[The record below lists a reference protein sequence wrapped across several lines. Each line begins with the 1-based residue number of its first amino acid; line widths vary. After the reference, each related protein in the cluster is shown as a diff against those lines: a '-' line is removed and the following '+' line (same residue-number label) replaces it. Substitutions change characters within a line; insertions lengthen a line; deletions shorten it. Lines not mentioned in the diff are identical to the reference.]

1 MDLESTQNNSLAKL
15 PLLKQV
21 ARTNANED
29 GTISTTIPGAVTAE
43 EKILK
48 KNDLKARSI
57 LMMTL
62 PSEHLLTF
70 NKHKDAKSL
79 FEAIEARFGG
89 NEATKKTQKTLL
101 KQMYETFNASSSES
115 LDSIFNRLQKIVSQL
130 TILGEIITPEE
141 LNLKFLRS
149 LPTEWGMHVVV
160 WRNKSDLGSISFDD
174 LYNNF
179 KIVEPEVKRSV
190 TSSSNSGSQNLAFVS
205 GHSSTND
212 VNTANV
218 HVSTGSTPVSTAS
231 TNNSTACLSDAT
243 VYAYLATQPNGSQVV
258 HEDLDQIHED
268 DLDEMDLKWQL
279 ALLSMKARKFYQR
292 TGKKIVINGSDTAGY
307 DKKKVECFN
316 CHKLGHFARECR
328 NPKSQENRSRN
339 QDSSRRTVNVE
350 EASPKAMLAIDGTGF
365 DWSYMAQEEA
375 STNFALMA
383 FSDSEVQNNKTCS
396 KTCLKNYED
405 LKTQYDKLRVE
416 LRKSESDLSNYKRG
430 LASVEE
436 RLVFYKKNESML
448 NDQIAVLKRDASYK
462 DSDING
468 LEKQVE
474 RLKKEKEEN
483 QFKIDNY
490 ENASKSLEQL
500 IANQIS
506 DNNKKGLGYNV
517 VPPPLTGLFAPPSI
531 DLSNSGLEKFKQPEF
546 EGYGV
551 KVNKGASENVST
563 EVKKTS
569 DAPIIKDWVSD
580 CNEDET
586 VVLES
591 LNVQKLKQA
600 DQPRKVNQNPWNN
613 STNWNTQMP
622 KKLGAGFQFTP
633 KACFVCGSF
642 NHLIKDCD
650 FHDKRMVQKPVLN
663 NMKRRIGQREVKPV
677 WTNAMRVNQ
686 QKISNSRRNFAPTA
700 VLTKS
705 GLVPFSAARP
715 FNTAVHKP
723 FVNVAKPR
731 TNVFQKAHSSL
742 RRPFYQQTV
751 LKNRN
756 LNNKVNTAKVSS
768 VNTVKGIKMTSTVGK
783 QGINAVKPTAYW
795 AWRPKV
801 KMINHVYK
809 NTGSCV
815 CKQFN
820 YVDPTG
826 RNKVL
831 NSPYFMVKSWLVQDQ
846 TVLGQTTTGKETS
859 NPFMAGSL
867 PKTISPMIHLS
878 QKSPLWKMLL
888 NSIRRFMLRLSH
900 VDEESSSYAFRCRRL
915 FDFRGF
921 CQTGENEN
929 RRIQEV
935 MLGVARYK
943 LNTASVDFVLL
954 GIYFYC

>member
-1 MDLESTQNNSLAKL
+1 M
-15 PLLKQV
+15 
-21 ARTNANED
+21 
-29 GTISTTIPGAVTAE
+29 
-43 EKILK
+43 
-48 KNDLKARSI
+48 
-57 LMMTL
+57 
-62 PSEHLLTF
+62 PSF
-70 NKHKDAKSL
+70 L
-79 FEAIEARFGG
+79 FEAIKARFGG

-101 KQMYETFNASSSES
+101 KQMYETFSASSSES

-243 VYAYLATQPNGSQVV
+243 IYAYLATQPNGSQVV

-328 NPKSQENRSRN
+328 NPKSQENRSRS

-350 EASPKAMLAIDGTGF
+350 ESSSKAMLAIDGTGF

-396 KTCLKNYED
+396 KTCLKIFED
-405 LKTQYDKLRVE
+405 LKSKYDKLRVE
-416 LRKSESDLSNYKRG
+416 LTKSESDLYNYKRG

-436 RLVFYKKNESML
+436 KLAFYKKNERL
-448 NDQIAVLKRDASYK
+448 LCDQIDVLKRDASFNE
-462 DSDING
+462 SDING
-468 LEKQVE
+468 LKKQVE
-474 RLKKEKEEN
+474 RLKKEKEDN
-483 QFKIDNY
+483 QFKIEKF
-490 ENASKSLEQL
+490 ENASKSLDQL
-500 IANQIS
+500 IGNQIS
-506 DNNKKGLGYNV
+506 SNNKKGLGYNV
-517 VPPPLTGLFAPPSI
+517 VPLHS
-531 DLSNSGLEKFKQPEF
+531 Q
-546 EGYGV
+546 
-551 KVNKGASENVST
+551 VNKGASKNVSK

-569 DAPIIKDWVSD
+569 DAPIIEDWVFDSD
-580 CNEDET
+580 EDET

-591 LNVQKLKQA
+591 INVQKPKQA
-600 DQPRKVNQNPWNN
+600 DQPRKVCQNPRNN
-613 STNWNTQMP
+613 NTSWYTSKP
-622 KKLGAGFQFTP
+622 KILGAGFQFTP

-642 NHLIKDCD
+642 NHLNKDCD
-650 FHDKRMVQKPVLN
+650 FHDKM
-663 NMKRRIGQREVKPV
+663 MGQSS
-677 WTNAMRVNQ
+677 
-686 QKISNSRRNFAPTA
+686 KISNSRRNFAPTT

-723 FVNVAKPR
+723 FVNIAKPR
-731 TNVFQKAHSSL
+731 TNAFQKSHSSL
-742 RRPFYQQTV
+742 RRPFCQQTAF
-751 LKNRN
+751 KNRN
-756 LNNKVNTAKVSS
+756 LSNKVNTVKANS
-768 VNTVKGIKMTSTVGK
+768 VNTAKGKRMTSDVGK
-783 QGINAVKPTAYW
+783 QGINVVKPTTYW
-795 AWRPKV
+795 AWRPKI

-809 NTGSCV
+809 NTRSCI

-826 RNKVL
+826 RNKSV
-831 NSPYFMVKSWLVQDQ
+831 
-846 TVLGQTTTGKETS
+846 
-859 NPFMAGSL
+859 MAWV
-867 PKTISPMIHLS
+867 PKR
-878 QKSPLWKMLL
+878 
-888 NSIRRFMLRLSH
+888 N
-900 VDEESSSYAFRCRRL
+900 
-915 FDFRGF
+915 
-921 CQTGENEN
+921 
-929 RRIQEV
+929 
-935 MLGVARYK
+935 
-943 LNTASVDFVLL
+943 
-954 GIYFYC
+954 